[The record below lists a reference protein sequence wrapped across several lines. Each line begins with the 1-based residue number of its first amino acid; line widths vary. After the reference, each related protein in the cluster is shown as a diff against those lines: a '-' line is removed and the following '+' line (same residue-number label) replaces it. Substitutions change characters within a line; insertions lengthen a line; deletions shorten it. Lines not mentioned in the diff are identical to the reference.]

1 MLAAFVILAG
11 ITLAAAVMVVVSRHV
26 VHSAMYLIVSFLSL
40 AGIFILLGAEFVA
53 AVQIILYAGSIVV
66 LFVFVSMTVGY
77 SQAPAGTLS
86 TSWMAGVVLLG
97 VIILAEMVFI
107 LLSLSP
113 VAGAGASGSAAPSPG
128 IKEMGQL
135 IYTDWLLAFEI
146 LSLVVLAA
154 MVGIA
159 ALRRE
164 GRNRQ

>member
-40 AGIFILLGAEFVA
+40 AGVFILLGAEFVA

-77 SQAPAGTLS
+77 SKAPVGKLS
-86 TSWMAGVVLLG
+86 TGWTAGAVILG
-97 VIILAEMVFI
+97 VIILAELVFI

-113 VAGAGASGSAAPSPG
+113 ATGAGASGSPVPSPG

-164 GRNRQ
+164 GRKGQ